1 MIARR
6 SLLAALALT
15 LLSVPALADKNS
27 KDGGCVPLKR
37 VIKAVQRQYGG
48 RVLAADL
55 FDTGDGG
62 VYRIRLLTSDGQ
74 VLDIAADCASGQI
87 LDVQGGG

>member
-15 LLSVPALADKNS
+15 LLIAPALADQQQG
-27 KDGGCVPLKR
+27 DCVPLKR

-55 FDTGDGG
+55 SGS
-62 VYRIRLLTSDGQ
+62 VYRIRLLTADGQ

>member
-6 SLLAALALT
+6 SLLAVLALT
-15 LLSVPALADKNS
+15 LLSVPALADEKQ
-27 KDGGCVPLKR
+27 GGCVPLKR

-55 FDTGDGG
+55 FDSGNGG

>member
-6 SLLAALALT
+6 SFIAALALT
-15 LLSVPALADKNS
+15 LVTLPALADNHQ
-27 KDGGCVPLKR
+27 GAGCLPLKR
-37 VIKAVQRQYGG
+37 VIKAVRSQFGG

-55 FDTGDGG
+55 FDSGGGG
-62 VYRIRLLTSDGQ
+62 VYRIKLLTADGQ
-74 VLDIAADCASGQI
+74 VLNIDADCASGQI

>member
-15 LLSVPALADKNS
+15 LLSMPVLAAGDA
-27 KDGGCVPLKR
+27 CMPLKR
-37 VIKAVQRQYGG
+37 VIRAVQSQYGG

-55 FDTGDGG
+55 FDSGNGG
-62 VYRIRLLTSDGQ
+62 VYRIKLLTSDGQ
-74 VLDIAADCASGQI
+74 VLDITADCASGQI